1 MTVPVAIIAAGV
13 RTPLGLDAAS
23 SAAALR
29 ATISSCSEHPFM
41 VDQNGEPMPASLDT
55 QLRADQP
62 CRERMLILTRHVL
75 KQVCLSVPEHPEF
88 HSIPL
93 LLGLPEPRPGF
104 SEQDAQWLQQQ
115 LLQSSDL
122 PVHLAACRA
131 YMSGHS
137 ATLLLMDQARGEMAQ
152 GKYDVC
158 LIAGVESYF
167 HPDTMEWLDENRQ
180 LLGTVSRSGFVPAE
194 GAGCCLL
201 MTPAAAS
208 RAGLPALA
216 MLTGSATDWES
227 KRIKTQEMNLGEAL
241 ISTVRNVVGVL
252 DSSRQKIHNVYCD
265 INGERYRG
273 EEWGF
278 TCLKLA
284 QYFDDPTAYCSPA
297 DCVGD
302 MGAASGVLFA
312 ALAIQAAQRG
322 YAAGSRSL
330 LWTSSENGLR
340 AAVMLEADVV
350 PSPYRG

>member
-1 MTVPVAIIAAGV
+1 MNAPIAIIATGI

-29 ATISSCSEHPFM
+29 AALCSCSEHPFM
-41 VDQNGEPMPASLDT
+41 VDQAGQPMPASLDA
-55 QLRADQP
+55 LLSADQP
-62 CRERMLILTRHVL
+62 CRERMLTLVRYVL
-75 KQVCLSVPEHPEF
+75 KQACISLANHPTLDN
-88 HSIPL
+88 IPL

-115 LLQSSDL
+115 LLQFSDL
-122 PVHLAACRA
+122 PVRLSACRA

-137 ATLLLMDQARGEMAQ
+137 ATLSLMDQARHEMAQ
-152 GKYDVC
+152 DEYDVC
-158 LIAGVESYF
+158 LVAGVESYF

-180 LLGTVSRSGFVPAE
+180 LVGAVSRSGFVPAE

-201 MTPAAAS
+201 MTPATACKV
-208 RAGLPALA
+208 GLQPVAL
-216 MLTGSATDWES
+216 MTGSCVDWEY
-227 KRIKTQEMNLGEAL
+227 KRIKTQDINLGEGL
-241 ISTVRNVVGVL
+241 INVIRNTVAML
-252 DSSRQKIHNVYCD
+252 DSTQGKIHAIYCD

-278 TCLKLA
+278 ACLKLA
-284 QYFDDPTAYCSPA
+284 RYFEDPTGYCSPA
-297 DCVGD
+297 DCWGD
-302 MGAASGVLFA
+302 MGAASGVLFS

-322 YAAGSRSL
+322 YASGARNL

-340 AAVMLEADVV
+340 AAVMLEADVI